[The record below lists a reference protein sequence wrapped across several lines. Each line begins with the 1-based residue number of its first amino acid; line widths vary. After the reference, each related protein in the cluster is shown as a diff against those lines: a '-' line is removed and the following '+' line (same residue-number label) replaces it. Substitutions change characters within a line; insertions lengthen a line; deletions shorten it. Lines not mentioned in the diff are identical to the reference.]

1 MLTNKGEFEKTY
13 RESGTFALYA
23 AGYNENVFREAY
35 DSLNSEPMAITSFR
49 DTRVE
54 GTVTAENEG
63 VLMTS
68 IPYTRGWKVTVDGE
82 RAEILPIGENG
93 LAGVKIP
100 AGTHTV
106 IFSYNT
112 GIFIPAVLVSLLG
125 ILCFLLLHR
134 KWKDPAG
141 KALAGTAENPE
152 EPVNSPGDAPSGT
165 NVSKRSSSRSNKRK
179 KKKKGR

>member
-1 MLTNKGEFEKTY
+1 
-13 RESGTFALYA
+13 
-23 AGYNENVFREAY
+23 
-35 DSLNSEPMAITSFR
+35 MAITSFR
-49 DTRVE
+49 DTRIE

-141 KALAGTAENPE
+141 SKVIPASAKMKTGAEPASREASGKAGGKDVKEKDPDGSEKTPASA
-152 EPVNSPGDAPSGT
+152 SQGT
-165 NVSKRSSSRSNKRK
+165 NAPKGSRSGSGKRK